1 MRRLKLRDAYLKPA
15 SKDRTVKLKA
25 AESSKK
31 NIQVNCSVSAAD
43 SANTVMQAAGAKAG
57 LAHKETSTGF
67 EHQVGEGHD
76 DVGEGY
82 LEHGERAARRK
93 GGGECVQQE

>member
-1 MRRLKLRDAYLKPA
+1 MQ
-15 SKDRTVKLKA
+15 A

-43 SANTVMQAAGAKAG
+43 GANTVMQAAGAKAG
-57 LAHKETSTGF
+57 LAHEETSTGF

-76 DVGEGY
+76 DVGKGY
-82 LEHGERAARRK
+82 LEHGERAAAVQRFGGVCPAGITAIERCARRH
-93 GGGECVQQE
+93 GMIHMV